1 MGGGGELESR
11 GVQADRTR
19 SSLAFR
25 NDNVDLG
32 LVSGRCAVA
41 SSEFVANYARIL
53 ANKKRISRR
62 KELTKT
68 PSPHRPSGSSC
79 NGRHQLGGDDR
90 CI

>member
-11 GVQADRTR
+11 GVQADCTR

-41 SSEFVANYARIL
+41 SSEFVANYT
-53 ANKKRISRR
+53 S
-62 KELTKT
+62 E
-68 PSPHRPSGSSC
+68 
-79 NGRHQLGGDDR
+79 
-90 CI
+90 